1 MANKSK
7 ITKEILISKVVK
19 EYPQTV
25 PIFLEYG
32 LHCIGCA
39 FAKDE
44 TIEEALKVHQIN
56 LEKFL
61 KDLNKITEK

>member
-1 MANKSK
+1 MNKSK
-7 ITKEILISKVVK
+7 ITKEILISEVVK
-19 EYPQTV
+19 EYPKTAPV
-25 PIFLEYG
+25 FLEYG
-32 LHCIGCA
+32 LHCMSCA

-44 TIEEALKVHQIN
+44 TIEKAVKVHKID